1 MALVNDVP
9 YFLRVPSVPCPSV
22 GRPIV
27 AVAASRARRPLV
39 PTMPAETTTPS
50 MTVDAFIAALAA
62 KQPTP
67 GGGAAAAVGAAVGAA
82 AASMAAAYTQRK
94 KDKESGA
101 AAAAEALIATLDTA
115 AVLAAADADAA
126 AYAEL
131 QRSWK
136 DAEMSAAEK
145 AAIEATALAVPV
157 ALVERCHAYIL
168 AVQAFLPSCNP
179 NITSDAK
186 VGIHQLAGAACAA
199 YQTALVNTPA
209 QDVRARLRAMLREI
223 REIEDQLLE
232 EPAPAADASSSG
244 EVVYADE
251 MQKQLT
257 SILHGVLAGAPADP
271 YKEMYK
277 GCFAASLL
285 EGGGEVAASTMTL
298 TPEHE
303 AYIKKF
309 SLQTHID
316 TCIAKK
322 AKGTGP
328 KGPFKF
334 MMSDA
339 SDFFTDLSKK
349 LKAMGGVPADAT
361 MTAEELAAKDKADA
375 EARRLKEAAA
385 EAERDRIDA
394 ENAKRTA
401 EMEASGKKVSGG
413 LHKFDASEVDINGGD
428 ATADDFMDAFGF

>member
-1 MALVNDVP
+1 MVRLQPLWLTSLHLVEVEEADAPGLDVADAGPADGQEAGNNPDLAALQPVN
-9 YFLRVPSVPCPSV
+9 
-22 GRPIV
+22 
-27 AVAASRARRPLV
+27 AASAADVVGIGDGYAEAEGTGMEDNAQGADDVLEAIRPEDDEEPDRQEVLESLALQTILYFTFVLIFQMLASSLRAKQEWLKTAP
-39 PTMPAETTTPS
+39 PKPKKGGDKAEKKGDKAEKKAD
-50 MTVDAFIAALAA
+50 VALAE
-62 KQPTP
+62 
-67 GGGAAAAVGAAVGAA
+67 G
-82 AASMAAAYTQRK
+82 
-94 KDKESGA
+94 
-101 AAAAEALIATLDTA
+101 
-115 AVLAAADADAA
+115 
-126 AYAEL
+126 
-131 QRSWK
+131 
-136 DAEMSAAEK
+136 
-145 AAIEATALAVPV
+145 
-157 ALVERCHAYIL
+157 
-168 AVQAFLPSCNP
+168 
-179 NITSDAK
+179 
-186 VGIHQLAGAACAA
+186 
-199 YQTALVNTPA
+199 
-209 QDVRARLRAMLREI
+209 EI
-223 REIEDQLLE
+223 
-232 EPAPAADASSSG
+232 
-244 EVVYADE
+244 VYADE
-251 MQKQLT
+251 MQKHLT
-257 SILHGVLAGAPADP
+257 SILHGMLAAAPADP

-349 LKAMGGVPADAT
+349 LKAQGGVPADAT

-401 EMEASGKKVSGG
+401 EMEASGKKVTGG
-413 LHKFDASEVDINGGD
+413 LHKFDASEVDINGGN

>member
-1 MALVNDVP
+1 MALLLPPIALSDSRRAT
-9 YFLRVPSVPCPSV
+9 FRTCSSAPSAF
-22 GRPIV
+22 G
-27 AVAASRARRPLV
+27 LV
-39 PTMPAETTTPS
+39 PTKMPAETTTPS

-157 ALVERCHAYIL
+157 ALVERCHAYVL

-232 EPAPAADASSSG
+232 EPAPAA
-244 EVVYADE
+244 EP
-251 MQKQLT
+251 
-257 SILHGVLAGAPADP
+257 APA
-271 YKEMYK
+271 KNVLHS
-277 GCFAASLL
+277 CF
-285 EGGGEVAASTMTL
+285 EG
-298 TPEHE
+298 
-303 AYIKKF
+303 
-309 SLQTHID
+309 
-316 TCIAKK
+316 
-322 AKGTGP
+322 
-328 KGPFKF
+328 
-334 MMSDA
+334 
-339 SDFFTDLSKK
+339 
-349 LKAMGGVPADAT
+349 
-361 MTAEELAAKDKADA
+361 
-375 EARRLKEAAA
+375 
-385 EAERDRIDA
+385 
-394 ENAKRTA
+394 
-401 EMEASGKKVSGG
+401 
-413 LHKFDASEVDINGGD
+413 
-428 ATADDFMDAFGF
+428 